1 MSRDCQHP
9 CLVSGFFWPVC
20 VSRSQFQP
28 GSPWFPCN
36 AVASASLGAVVCAAD
51 VARASVTI
59 AAAATAEPAAS
70 NGQARDRPGHEE
82 ARMPTTPAPPPMD
95 APVPRFHVAAFAAP
109 PVRPV
114 THPSQPEPPAL
125 LSAHMATATARHPS
139 CGRSSG
145 GGGASPLARAADS
158 CCGCCGQ
165 MPRARSGQQPRSE
178 CGQPAASSVDGST
191 PKQQA
196 CRL

>member
-1 MSRDCQHP
+1 M
-9 CLVSGFFWPVC
+9 
-20 VSRSQFQP
+20 
-28 GSPWFPCN
+28 
-36 AVASASLGAVVCAAD
+36 CAAD

-114 THPSQPEPPAL
+114 THPSQPEPP
-125 LSAHMATATARHPS
+125 
-139 CGRSSG
+139 RSS
-145 GGGASPLARAADS
+145 PLTWPPPQPGTPAVAAAPAVAVPLPWRAPLTAAAAAADR
-158 CCGCCGQ
+158 CREQGQ
-165 MPRARSGQQPRSE
+165 GSSLAPN
-178 CGQPAASSVDGST
+178 AASLLPPQWMAPLPSSRPAVSEPSAVPGRPSAQNLPAGPYLT
-191 PKQQA
+191 ISSR
-196 CRL
+196 CS